1 MKITMLFSG
10 SEGNCAL
17 ISDADTKILID
28 AGGCAKRIKCALES
42 VDASIDDINATFI
55 THEHTDHTKAL
66 YTLSKNFDIPIYTAE
81 NTAREICSLKK
92 APRTSLEK
100 VARLIRTVESGQ
112 TYEVG
117 SFLITPFAIPHD
129 AVSPLGF
136 EIKSQTTGER
146 ITYATDT
153 GSVTR
158 SMLPYF
164 EGCDIALIESN
175 HDIEMLKNG
184 PYPEFLKTR
193 ILSNVG
199 HLSNENA
206 SRFAVWLS
214 KNGTK
219 KIALAHLSRENN
231 TPDTAES
238 FAKTALFE
246 ANCTDT
252 SISLA
257 LQDKLCE
264 VEI

>member
-17 ISDADTKILID
+17 INDDDTKILID
-28 AGGCAKRIKCALES
+28 AGGCTKRIKTSLENIGTS
-42 VDASIDDINATFI
+42 LCDISAVFI

-66 YTLSKNFDIPIYTAE
+66 YTLSKSYDIPIYTAVG
-81 NTAREICSLKK
+81 TAREICSLKK

-100 VARLIRTVESGQ
+100 VARLIRTVEAEQ
-112 TYEVG
+112 PYEIG
-117 SFLITPFAIPHD
+117 SFLITPFEIPHD
-129 AVSPLGF
+129 AASPLGF
-136 EIKSQTTGER
+136 EIKSQTTNKR

-153 GSVTR
+153 GSVIR
-158 SMLPYF
+158 SMLPHF
-164 EGCDIALIESN
+164 EGCDMALIESN

-193 ILSNVG
+193 ILSAVG

-238 FAKTALFE
+238 FTKTALFE

-257 LQDKLCE
+257 LQDKICE